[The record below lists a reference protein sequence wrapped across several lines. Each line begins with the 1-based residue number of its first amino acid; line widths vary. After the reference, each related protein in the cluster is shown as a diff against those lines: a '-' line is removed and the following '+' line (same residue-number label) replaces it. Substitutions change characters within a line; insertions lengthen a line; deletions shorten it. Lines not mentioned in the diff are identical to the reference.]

1 MRTKF
6 FMQQKT
12 NLFCFFFFN
21 SNSSSLRCKIEEA
34 CQCLIVLPFCD
45 GLKVTKFNNF
55 QEALWDVMLI
65 F

>member
-6 FMQQKT
+6 FIQQKPI
-12 NLFCFFFFN
+12 CFVFFFN
-21 SNSSSLRCKIEEA
+21 SNSLSLRCKIEEG